1 MDVLHLQA
9 VDEFEELE
17 IAVLL
22 DVAWY
27 REVSE
32 FMRSDPS
39 QMENVVVV
47 HDTPLTINWR
57 FKCGR
62 HCVPVKE
69 RTVSRHVQHY

>member
-1 MDVLHLQA
+1 MHVQA
-9 VDEFEELE
+9 ADEFEKLE

-32 FMRSDPS
+32 LMRSDPS

-47 HDTPLTINWR
+47 HGAPLTINWR

-62 HCVPVKE
+62 HWVPVKWQI
-69 RTVSRHVQHY
+69 VSRHVPHC